1 MNAAASVDR
10 LLRTAV
16 VLAIVGLSCLLI
28 FLLSG
33 FAAWSVGIGIFLGV
47 PLLVVALVLY
57 VLVVI
62 RDLRRR
68 GAL

>member
-33 FAAWSVGIGIFLGV
+33 FAAWSVGLGIFLGV
-47 PLLVVALVLY
+47 PLLMVALVLY

>member
-1 MNAAASVDR
+1 MNAVASVDR
-10 LLRTAV
+10 LLRAAV
-16 VLAIVGLSCLLI
+16 VLAIIGLSCLLI

-47 PLLVVALVLY
+47 PLLMAALLLY
-57 VLVVI
+57 ILVVI
-62 RDLRRR
+62 RDLRQR

>member
-16 VLAIVGLSCLLI
+16 VLAIVGLICLLI

-47 PLLVVALVLY
+47 PLLLVALVLY

>member
-16 VLAIVGLSCLLI
+16 VLAIAGLGCLLA
-28 FLLSG
+28 FLLRG

-47 PLLVVALVLY
+47 PLLMAALVLY

>member
-28 FLLSG
+28 FLISG
-33 FAAWSVGIGIFLGV
+33 FAAWSVGLGIFLGV
-47 PLLVVALVLY
+47 PLLMVALVLY

>member
-16 VLAIVGLSCLLI
+16 VLAIVGLICLLI

-33 FAAWSVGIGIFLGV
+33 FAAWSVGLGIFLGV
-47 PLLVVALVLY
+47 PLLLVALVLY

>member
-28 FLLSG
+28 FLISG
-33 FAAWSVGIGIFLGV
+33 FAAWSVGLGIFLGV

>member
-1 MNAAASVDR
+1 MNAVTSVDR
-10 LLRTAV
+10 LLRAAV
-16 VLAIVGLSCLLI
+16 VLAIIGLSCLLI

-47 PLLVVALVLY
+47 PLLMVALLLY
-57 VLVVI
+57 ILVVI
-62 RDLRRR
+62 RDLRQR

>member
-1 MNAAASVDR
+1 MNATASVDR

-16 VLAIVGLSCLLI
+16 VLAIIGLSCLLVL
-28 FLLSG
+28 LLSG
-33 FAAWSVGIGIFLGV
+33 FAAWSVGIGVFLGV
-47 PLLVVALVLY
+47 PLLVAALVLY

-62 RDLRRR
+62 RDLRQR

>member
-1 MNAAASVDR
+1 MSAAVSVDR

-16 VLAIVGLSCLLI
+16 VLAIAGLICLLI

-33 FAAWSVGIGIFLGV
+33 FAAWSVGIGVFLGM
-47 PLLVVALVLY
+47 PLLLALVLY

>member
-10 LLRTAV
+10 LLRAAV
-16 VLAIVGLSCLLI
+16 VLAIIGLGCLLI

-47 PLLVVALVLY
+47 PLLMVALLLY
-57 VLVVI
+57 ILVVI
-62 RDLRRR
+62 RDLRQR

>member
-1 MNAAASVDR
+1 MNAPASVDR

-16 VLAIVGLSCLLI
+16 VLAIIGMSCLLV

-33 FAAWSVGIGIFLGV
+33 FAAWSVGLGIFLGV

-57 VLVVI
+57 VMVVI

>member
-1 MNAAASVDR
+1 MNAPASVDR

-16 VLAIVGLSCLLI
+16 VLAIVGLICLLI

-47 PLLVVALVLY
+47 PLLLVALVLY

>member
-47 PLLVVALVLY
+47 PLLMVALVLY

>member
-1 MNAAASVDR
+1 MNAPASVDR

-16 VLAIVGLSCLLI
+16 VLAIVGLICLLI
-28 FLLSG
+28 FLISG
-33 FAAWSVGIGIFLGV
+33 FAAWSVGLGIFLGV
-47 PLLVVALVLY
+47 PLLLVALVLY
-57 VLVVI
+57 VAVVI